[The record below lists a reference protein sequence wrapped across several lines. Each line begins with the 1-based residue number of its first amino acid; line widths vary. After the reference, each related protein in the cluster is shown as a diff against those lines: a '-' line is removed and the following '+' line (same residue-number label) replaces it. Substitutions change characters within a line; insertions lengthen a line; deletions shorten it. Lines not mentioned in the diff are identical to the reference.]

1 MHDLLIH
8 AYGHRWGVINFINQI
23 EISIFTKLIIKAR
36 LGFIE
41 VLPSLAEKPN
51 LSDKYNRKETQK
63 YEIKTGINISL

>member
-51 LSDKYNRKETQK
+51 LSDK
-63 YEIKTGINISL
+63 